1 MEEKAGR
8 EKEVWR
14 KYIVIGNKINV
25 TWIFIYGSGA
35 GTTQNPCHF
44 NFLVFHNGKI
54 RVRGD
59 S

>member
-44 NFLVFHNGKI
+44 NF
-54 RVRGD
+54 
-59 S
+59 